1 MTTRERLRAAG
12 VSFWVP
18 CIICVV
24 AIAATV
30 LSLVQPQWI
39 ERVSGASPD
48 EGSGES
54 EWWITA
60 VTVAIAIGS
69 LAVTRWRW
77 RRIQPAA

>member
-12 VSFWVP
+12 PSFWVP
-18 CIICVV
+18 CILFVV

-30 LSLVQPQWI
+30 LSLFEPQWI
-39 ERVSGASPD
+39 ERVFGESPD

-60 VTVAIAIGS
+60 VTAAIAIVS

-77 RRIQPAA
+77 RRIQPAV